1 MYHLLEMNDFGNLAY
16 SIVKYNFKEDVS
28 RFPISYVSGW
38 LEANLGELNEITHQC
53 FYIGESGNI
62 APTGLNLAE
71 ESIFSKLY
79 TIHYY
84 KKAAREVLKG
94 VVWSNSTT
102 IADDWISIKEGDSS
116 IQRTS
121 KNSVSKT
128 LSDLAASEKE
138 ELYNLVYQYNMNK
151 SAPYQVAGEDGNYSY
166 FDVPQ

>member
-1 MYHLLEMNDFGNLAY
+1 MNDFGNLAY

-38 LEANLGELNEITHQC
+38 LETNLGDLSAITHQE
-53 FYIGESGNI
+53 FYIDDSGNI
-62 APTGLNLAE
+62 GPTGLCKEE

-94 VVWSNSTT
+94 VVWSNSST

-121 KNSVSKT
+121 KNTVSKT
-128 LSDLAASEKE
+128 LSDLAASEKT
-138 ELYNLVYQYNMNK
+138 ELDNLVYQYSMNR
-151 SAPYQVAGEDGNYSY
+151 SSPYQIAGEDGDY
-166 FDVPQ
+166 FFEQQP